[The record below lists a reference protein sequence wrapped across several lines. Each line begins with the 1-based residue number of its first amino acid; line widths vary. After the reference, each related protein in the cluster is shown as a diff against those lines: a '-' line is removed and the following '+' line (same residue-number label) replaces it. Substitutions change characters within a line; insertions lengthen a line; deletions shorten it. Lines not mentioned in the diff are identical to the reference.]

1 MDNIYYQSKI
11 SRDFLKEFNS
21 FIDLEYNIQKINIKN
36 IILKE
41 LENEKNKYV
50 STISSTRDTIDN
62 ESIDN
67 FGK

>member
-41 LENEKNKYV
+41 LENEKKYV

-62 ESIDN
+62 ESIGN

>member
-41 LENEKNKYV
+41 LENEKKYV

-62 ESIDN
+62 ESIDD